1 MLSPKTTT
9 SPARR
14 APEERTP
21 LRHIIHHDEADGT
34 IHYLCGIRR
43 APDAA
48 VKGTHPDKM
57 VLLQPPTVLTTKAVA
72 RNGLSIHRR
81 LNSKCTKRCLNRGPR
96 SSLGKT
102 FPGKI
107 CPTMT

>member
-21 LRHIIHHDEADGT
+21 LRHIIHHEEADGT

-57 VLLQPPTVLTTKAVA
+57 VLLQPPTVL
-72 RNGLSIHRR
+72 
-81 LNSKCTKRCLNRGPR
+81 GPN
-96 SSLGKT
+96 
-102 FPGKI
+102 PGKWTRGFNHDAI
-107 CPTMT
+107 VSVANPAASKAFGER